1 MGLFNKSSEEVSP
14 KRQEWLRKKSEK
26 ARTDLE
32 KYGVDLAGCL
42 IWDDNF
48 DKDNGYEYLLV
59 FPDRVEYISK
69 GVPGV
74 FGRKGRG
81 TEVIPVDRI
90 SSVSTRKTTLW
101 TYVNITT
108 SGQTIEFKSNE
119 WMGPALKAKILE
131 LTNAPK
137 SSPSTV
143 VTAPDPVEQ
152 LAKLAELHK
161 AGVLTE
167 EEFSTKKAELL
178 KKI

>member
-1 MGLFNKSSEEVSP
+1 VGLFNKSSDEVSP
-14 KRQEWLRKKSEK
+14 KRQEWLRKKNEK
-26 ARTDLE
+26 ARADLE

-48 DKDNGYEYLLV
+48 DDNGYEYLLV
-59 FPDRVEYISK
+59 FPDRVEYIAK
-69 GVPGV
+69 GKPGV

-81 TEVIPVDRI
+81 TEVIPIDKI
-90 SSVSTRKTTLW
+90 SSVSTRKTMVW
-101 TYVNITT
+101 THVNVIA

-131 LTNAPK
+131 LVNAPK
-137 SSPSTV
+137 SSPSAV
-143 VTAPDPVEQ
+143 AAAPDPAEQ

-161 AGVLTE
+161 AGVLTD